1 MTYVLHR
8 LAEHDLVTAFRFYRA
23 TGSDRVALRF
33 LEEFERVAEL
43 LDTHPGIGTPTQAGR
58 RVFPFHRYPY
68 WVMYKPIES
77 GIRVLAVRH
86 ERQKPEHGTSRS

>member
-1 MTYVLHR
+1 M
-8 LAEHDLVTAFRFYRA
+8 
-23 TGSDRVALRF
+23 RF

-43 LDTHPGIGTPTQAGR
+43 LDTHPGIGTPNQAGI

-68 WVMYKPIES
+68 WVIYRPIES

-86 ERQKPEHGTSRS
+86 ERQKPEYGASRS